1 MNRKLLVIT
10 ATDTM
15 AWVLLRPWLTALQQ
29 AGLEVH
35 IACPRGPYFT
45 LLADHGFHPHEV
57 SLKRRFSLFRHM
69 LPLWQLYRLILES
82 KFALV
87 NTHGPVAAAVGRTA
101 AWLARCPRIVYTVH
115 GFYFHENMPR
125 VERSLLVC
133 IEWLLGRMTDC
144 FMFVSEEDR
153 NTAVRTGI
161 ASPGKLA
168 VTISNGVNLALYRPG
183 EPDDAETAALR
194 SNVGIPP
201 GRSVVGIVGR
211 VVREKG
217 YREFLAMA
225 QSVVRAGADAGF
237 LVIGDTMPSDRDQF
251 GSAFRALV
259 RQAGLADRFVFT
271 GNVDDVPRYLRLMDI
286 FVLPSYREGLPR
298 SILEAMAMAIPV
310 VATNIRGCREAVV
323 QNETGLIVP
332 PKDSTAL
339 AVAVS
344 YLISHP
350 EVARKMGAAGRN
362 RACQV
367 FDERQVQRRFVGTL
381 QTMLSDQAAPDL
393 TETCARS

>member
-1 MNRKLLVIT
+1 
-10 ATDTM
+10 M

-29 AGLEVH
+29 AQLEIH
-35 IACPRGPYFT
+35 IACPRGPYFR
-45 LLADHGFHPHEV
+45 LLADRGFHLHEV
-57 SLKRRFSLFRHM
+57 GLRRKFSPFRHI
-69 LPLWQLYRLILES
+69 LPLWQLYRLIREND
-82 KFALV
+82 FALV
-87 NTHGPVAAAVGRTA
+87 NAHGPIAAAVGRTA

-115 GFYFHENMPR
+115 GFYFHENMPHI
-125 VERSLLVC
+125 ERSLLVG
-133 IEWLLGRMTDC
+133 IEWLLGRVTDC
-144 FMFVSEEDR
+144 LMFVSEEDR
-153 NTAVRTGI
+153 NTALRTGI
-161 ASPGKLA
+161 ASPEKLA
-168 VTISNGVNLALYRPG
+168 VTISNGVNLALYHPG

-194 SNVGIPP
+194 FNVGIPA

-251 GSAFRALV
+251 GPAFRALV

-271 GNVDDVPRYLRLMDI
+271 GNVDDVPRYLQLMDI

-298 SILEAMAMAIPV
+298 SILEAMAMALPV

-339 AVAVS
+339 AQAVS

-367 FDERQVQRRFVGTL
+367 FDERQVQRRFVDTI
-381 QTMLSDQAAPDL
+381 QTMLSNQAAPDL